1 MDIMRKQH
9 GFSMLEALIALVI
22 ISMGLL
28 GIAGLIATSLKVNQ
42 GAQIRSQASWLANDI
57 IDRMRANRAT
67 AQTGAYNLT
76 SCQVPTVTSVA
87 QQDLANWCAALGILP
102 SGTGSVVLEGDRV
115 RVTVQWNDTRAG
127 GATSQQFVME
137 TRL

>member
-1 MDIMRKQH
+1 MRKQH
-9 GFSMLEALIALVI
+9 GFILLEALITVVI
-22 ISMGLL
+22 VSVALL

-67 AQTGAYNLT
+67 AQTGAYDLA
-76 SCQVPTVTSVA
+76 SCPAPTGSSVA
-87 QQDLANWCAALGILP
+87 QQDLANWCEALGILP

-127 GATSQQFVME
+127 GATNQQFVME